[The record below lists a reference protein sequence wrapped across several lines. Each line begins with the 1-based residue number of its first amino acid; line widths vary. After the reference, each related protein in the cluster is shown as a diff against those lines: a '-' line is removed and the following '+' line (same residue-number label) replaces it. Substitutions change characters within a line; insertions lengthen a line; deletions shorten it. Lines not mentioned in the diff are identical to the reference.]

1 MTPTTT
7 SVAFWRETAAR
18 ALFEMADIP
27 GAPTWPDLEKPTRQ
41 IYRETAEDISALIAE
56 RLDERGELQGTTK
69 VSL

>member
-18 ALFEMADIP
+18 ALFEMADIAD
-27 GAPTWPDLEKPTRQ
+27 APTWLQTR
-41 IYRETAEDISALIAE
+41 
-56 RLDERGELQGTTK
+56 